1 MMMKM
6 KTMMDLGTGEA
17 ARQGKTGNLVGQ
29 GEMKGKVRQ
38 RRRKWVERKAR
49 WEVFGAGAR

>member
-6 KTMMDLGTGEA
+6 KTMTVLGTGEA

-29 GEMKGKVRQ
+29 GKMKGKR
-38 RRRKWVERKAR
+38 
-49 WEVFGAGAR
+49 

>member
-1 MMMKM
+1 MMKM